1 MDTKFMI
8 TMGARTMGAHGGH
21 EHGGRDHEAGDHSG
35 YRTGAE
41 RVDVLERIF
50 DENDRAVAANRG
62 L

>member
-1 MDTKFMI
+1 MI